1 MRTLILALFALLA
14 SAPARAQSQPFI
26 VRILPSG
33 EDIAVAGSFTDGL
46 GEAFRA
52 VLLRAPKARLVRLE
66 STGGRFDIAIDL
78 YIAIR
83 LRGLDTAVQGTC
95 ASACTIAFM
104 AGSRRHAGPAA
115 KLGFHRAA
123 SPKEAAF
130 PMVDYMIRG
139 LYLHAGMAESF
150 AERALSTP
158 HAGMWWPKLEEM
170 RRAGVVTDI
179 GIPP

>member
-1 MRTLILALFALLA
+1 LRALVLILLA
-14 SAPARAQSQPFI
+14 ILAPAPADAQDRPFI
-26 VRILPSG
+26 VRLLPSG

-46 GEAFRA
+46 ADAFRA
-52 VLLRAPKARLVRLE
+52 ALLRAPKARLVRLE

-78 YIAIR
+78 YLAIR
-83 LRGLDTAVQGTC
+83 LRGLETAVQGTC

-104 AGSRRHAGPAA
+104 AGSRRHAAPAA
-115 KLGFHRAA
+115 RLGFHRAA
-123 SPKEAAF
+123 SPKEAEF

-139 LYLHAGMAESF
+139 LYLHAGMAEWF